1 MDNTF
6 LREAI
11 EKIEELTDSAREP
24 HVVKIAGKTY
34 CDKSMS
40 RYDREEFAEPL
51 TATSLNSLIDYISG
65 KSEELRESMIIH
77 VESPT
82 RVRLLSGLT
91 QERNREELFR
101 VGTNPNGFDFDH
113 YYDQEAFVIN
123 MQTAFKQ
130 SDETELILSVAGN
143 VENKTVANYG
153 DDGVSQKATIT
164 KGIAGKE
171 DVIVPN
177 PVTLRPYRTFLEVEQ
192 PESKFIFRIREGSD
206 GQPMFKLVEADG
218 GLWKYEAVDAIK
230 KYLTVSLPEELP
242 GAPKGKARARTVR
255 SKKGGTFSYTSEGT
269 MLYENLI
276 KCCYRQESNNIVFND
291 GQPLKVTIIAYYPI
305 VKSTSKKKKQ
315 QMLEDLMFPTKK
327 PDIDNI
333 AKSILDALNKL
344 AYRDDTQVV
353 TLHMEKH
360 YAENPRVEVEIEEI
374 K

>member
-82 RVRLLSGLT
+82 KVRLLSGLT
-91 QERNREELFR
+91 NERNREELFR

-177 PVTLRPYRTFLEVEQ
+177 PVTLRPYRTFLEVDQ

-206 GQPMFKLVEADG
+206 GQP
-218 GLWKYEAVDAIK
+218 
-230 KYLTVSLPEELP
+230 
-242 GAPKGKARARTVR
+242 
-255 SKKGGTFSYTSEGT
+255 
-269 MLYENLI
+269 
-276 KCCYRQESNNIVFND
+276 
-291 GQPLKVTIIAYYPI
+291 LKVTIMAYYPI

-360 YAENPRVEVEIEEI
+360 YAEDPRVEVEIEEI

>member
-82 RVRLLSGLT
+82 KVRLLSGLT

-177 PVTLRPYRTFLEVEQ
+177 PVTLRPYRTFL
-192 PESKFIFRIREGSD
+192 
-206 GQPMFKLVEADG
+206 
-218 GLWKYEAVDAIK
+218 
-230 KYLTVSLPEELP
+230 
-242 GAPKGKARARTVR
+242 
-255 SKKGGTFSYTSEGT
+255 
-269 MLYENLI
+269 
-276 KCCYRQESNNIVFND
+276 
-291 GQPLKVTIIAYYPI
+291 
-305 VKSTSKKKKQ
+305 
-315 QMLEDLMFPTKK
+315 
-327 PDIDNI
+327 
-333 AKSILDALNKL
+333 
-344 AYRDDTQVV
+344 
-353 TLHMEKH
+353 
-360 YAENPRVEVEIEEI
+360 
-374 K
+374 

>member
-40 RYDREEFAEPL
+40 RYDREEF
-51 TATSLNSLIDYISG
+51 TGRTV
-65 KSEELRESMIIH
+65 KSDH
-77 VESPT
+77 DH
-82 RVRLLSGLT
+82 RVT
-91 QERNREELFR
+91 
-101 VGTNPNGFDFDH
+101 V
-113 YYDQEAFVIN
+113 
-123 MQTAFKQ
+123 M
-130 SDETELILSVAGN
+130 ETV
-143 VENKTVANYG
+143 KFTV
-153 DDGVSQKATIT
+153 
-164 KGIAGKE
+164 
-171 DVIVPN
+171 
-177 PVTLRPYRTFLEVEQ
+177 
-192 PESKFIFRIREGSD
+192 
-206 GQPMFKLVEADG
+206 
-218 GLWKYEAVDAIK
+218 
-230 KYLTVSLPEELP
+230 P

-255 SKKGGTFSYTSEGT
+255 SKKGGTFSYTPEGT